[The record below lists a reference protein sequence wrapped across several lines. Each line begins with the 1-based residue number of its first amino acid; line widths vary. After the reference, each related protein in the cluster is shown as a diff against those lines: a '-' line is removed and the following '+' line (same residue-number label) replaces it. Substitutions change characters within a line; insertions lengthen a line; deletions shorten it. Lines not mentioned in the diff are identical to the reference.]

1 MNELDIL
8 RHQVDVLSEVEKTY
22 PRSSIDNVITQI
34 KSRIKHYESNR
45 V

>member
-1 MNELDIL
+1 MSELEIL
-8 RHQVDVLSEVEKTY
+8 RHQVEVLSDVEKTY

-34 KSRIKHYESNR
+34 KSRIKHYENNK